1 LGLGW
6 TPKREYAYLLNNKGY
21 GIDNEM
27 NPNHVDVT
35 KSMTVSPH
43 TNGFDYS
50 YVLPASLDMQPY
62 CYVENGQ
69 LASPLTAM
77 TPGNKPDSGYAGAF
91 WRGGLMSPDFDFFD
105 VIPGFTRKA
114 NEFIR
119 KQTKEKPFFLYL
131 PFPAPH
137 TPWMPTKEFRGKSK
151 AGEYGDFTEQLD
163 ASVGMILK
171 TLDSMKL
178 SENTIV
184 IFTSDNGPYWRD
196 DYIKKFQHQSAGPWR
211 GMKGDAYE
219 GGHRVP
225 FIVRWPGHIKPG
237 TISDATTSH
246 ANLMATAAELVKN
259 QDPRYQVEDSYSLVS
274 VLKGISSKIK
284 GQAAVVHHSSNGY
297 FAIRQGD
304 WKLIVG
310 LGSGG
315 FSNPKIVSPKNG
327 EPNVQLYNLKSD
339 PHEDKNMAALHPEI
353 VRELM
358 EKLEQIKQ
366 SKQP

>member
-1 LGLGW
+1 
-6 TPKREYAYLLNNKGY
+6 
-21 GIDNEM
+21 
-27 NPNHVDVT
+27 
-35 KSMTVSPH
+35 
-43 TNGFDYS
+43 
-50 YVLPASLDMQPY
+50 
-62 CYVENGQ
+62 
-69 LASPLTAM
+69 
-77 TPGNKPDSGYAGAF
+77 
-91 WRGGLMSPDFDFFD
+91 
-105 VIPGFTRKA
+105 
-114 NEFIR
+114 
-119 KQTKEKPFFLYL
+119 
-131 PFPAPH
+131 
-137 TPWMPTKEFRGKSK
+137 
-151 AGEYGDFTEQLD
+151 
-163 ASVGMILK
+163 MILK

-184 IFTSDNGPYWRD
+184 IFTSDNGPYWRE
-196 DYIKKFQHQSAGPWR
+196 DYIAKYQHQSAGQWR
-211 GMKGDAYE
+211 GMKGDAHE

-225 FIVRWPGHIKPG
+225 FIVRWPSRIKPG

-274 VLKGISSKIK
+274 VLKGTSSKIT
-284 GQAAVVHHSSNGY
+284 GQEAVVHHSSNGY

-339 PHEDKNMAALHPEI
+339 PHEDQNMAALHPEI
-353 VRELM
+353 VKELM